1 MKTRTVL
8 LTLVFAANVIAQEA
22 EPVPPVHKSFE
33 GELHY
38 RSMENYDKRMEQM
51 MPNSLYY
58 NGARDVTF
66 IIKGEKVLM
75 IDESMQYKVLLDPEN
90 DVIVYFSEHINKGV
104 TNSYAKHSNMQGLFQ
119 KKGNYNAYLKTF
131 NPPEVYHFE
140 PTGKSL
146 PFEDREVPLYQG
158 RIETVMGVLI
168 DQPMLMI
175 SSFDFAEDFTFRMPQ
190 AYFFSFCY
198 GLEREGLLTKYVWE
212 MIVDINLLGGKFNS
226 YACSEL
232 KKVVLRS
239 VSDEEFIVPDNIKL
253 QNERLQ
259 GTTLNTFWTEHCRY
273 MKKHKIH
280 PKQLNKDVVYEI
292 NEEWDF

>member
-1 MKTRTVL
+1 MKIKIVL
-8 LTLVFAANVIAQEA
+8 LTLVFAMNVIAQEV
-22 EPVPPVHKSFE
+22 EPVPLVEKPFE

-38 RSMENYDKRMEQM
+38 RSLENYDKRMEQWSPYSM
-51 MPNSLYY
+51 YY
-58 NGARDVTF
+58 NGARDVTY

-104 TNSYAKHSNMQGLFQ
+104 NNSYIWHSNMNGFFRER
-119 KKGNYNAYLKTF
+119 GSYNAYFKEF
-131 NPPEVYHFE
+131 VPPEVYRFE
-140 PTGKSL
+140 PTGKTL
-146 PFEDREVPLYQG
+146 PFEDKEVPLYQG
-158 RIETVMGVLI
+158 RIETVIGVI
-168 DQPMLMI
+168 MDQPFLQI
-175 SSFDFAEDFTFRMPQ
+175 ASFDFAEDFTYRMPQ
-190 AYFFSFCY
+190 AYFFSLCY
-198 GLEREGLLTKYVWE
+198 GLEREGLLTKYVCE
-212 MIVDINLLGGKFNS
+212 MIMDISLAGGKFKS

-239 VSDEEFIVPDNIKL
+239 VSDEEFTVPDNIKL
-253 QNERLQ
+253 TYERLQ
-259 GTTLNTFWTEHCRY
+259 GTTLNTFWMEHCRY